1 MSTSKNAKKRRQQV
15 QAKQRREAAGDA
27 RPPSAD
33 RLPPASDDVIEPS
46 EPGPI
51 GSVADPRDDRDGPGF
66 TAAKGGAAN
75 WVIVAV
81 MIAIMAVALVAV
93 FR

>member
-33 RLPPASDDVIEPS
+33 RLPPASDDV
-46 EPGPI
+46 I